1 MARQIV
7 TLTDTSFGTWRER
20 FAMNQAAGEF
30 DKPLRLAGA
39 EKWSVE
45 KYPLRGGL
53 SDGVDVVALNNGR
66 LSIDLLPTRGMGVWR
81 AKCDGVEVGWA
92 SPVKAPVNPMFV
104 NLVERGGLGWL
115 SGFNELLCRCGID
128 SNGPPG
134 TDVIVNNEGHKSTA
148 ELTLHGKIANIPA
161 HFVEVFADDT
171 GDGTIGA
178 KAVVDEAML
187 FGPCWR
193 MTSSVS
199 TKAGSNSVLFTD
211 EFTNM
216 KSTTAELEM
225 LYHWNF
231 GRPFLDELAQL
242 VVPAIE
248 VTPRDAVAVAA
259 VETWN
264 KYAGPAAGFVEQVYF
279 FQLGGN
285 NQGQTRVLL
294 RNAHGDKGVSL
305 RFNLKELPCFT
316 VWKNTGAEVDGYV
329 TGLEPG
335 TNFPNPKSVERAHGR
350 VVMVPAGETYKTT
363 TELSVLTTPQEV
375 MQAEREI
382 AGLIGDRK
390 PTVHTMPQAK
400 YLPKNG

>member
-1 MARQIV
+1 MAREIV
-7 TLTDTSFGTWRER
+7 TLTNTSNGTWRER
-20 FAMNQAAGEF
+20 FALNQTAGAAG
-30 DKPLRLAGA
+30 KPLKLAGA
-39 EKWSVE
+39 AQWSIE

-53 SDGVDVVALNNGR
+53 SDGVDVVALHNGR
-66 LSIDLLPTRGMGVWR
+66 LSIELLPTRGMGVWR
-81 AKCDGVEVGWA
+81 AKCDGVDVGWA

-134 TDVIVNNEGHKSTA
+134 TDVIVNNQGEKSTA

-161 HFVEVFADDT
+161 HQVDVFADDT
-171 GDGTIGA
+171 GEGTLGA
-178 KAVVDEAML
+178 TAVVDETML

-193 MTSSVS
+193 MTSSV
-199 TKAGSNSVLFTD
+199 TTQAGSNSVLFTD

-216 KSTTAELEM
+216 KGTPAELEM

-231 GRPFLDELAQL
+231 GRPFLDEHAKL
-242 VVPAIE
+242 VVPASE
-248 VTPRDAVAVAA
+248 VAPRDPVAA
-259 VETWN
+259 AAVDT
-264 KYAGPAAGFVEQVYF
+264 YAEYAAPKAGFVEQVYF
-279 FQLGGN
+279 FQLVGN

-305 RFNLKELPCFT
+305 KFNLKELPCFT
-316 VWKNTGAEVDGYV
+316 VWKNTGADVYGYV

-335 TNFPNPKSVERAHGR
+335 TNFPNPKTVERSHGR
-350 VVMVPAGETYKTT
+350 VVTVPAGGTYKTV
-363 TELSVLTTPQEV
+363 TELSVLTTPEEV
-375 MQAEREI
+375 MRVEREI
-382 AGLIGDRK
+382 AGIVGDRK
-390 PTVHTMPQAK
+390 PTVHAAPLPK